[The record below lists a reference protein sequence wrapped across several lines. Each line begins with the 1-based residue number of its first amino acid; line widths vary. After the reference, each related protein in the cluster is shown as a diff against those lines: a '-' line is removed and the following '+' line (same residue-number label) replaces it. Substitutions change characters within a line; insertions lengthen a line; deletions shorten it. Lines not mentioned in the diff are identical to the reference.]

1 MAIDPGTMQQL
12 LAQKLMQSPQAPA
25 PVGGGGAGPQM
36 QGQTT
41 PQNATAQMIQK
52 IMAMKA
58 MQGMQQKQAQGM
70 LPGTQSQIAQDPT
83 MQALQQSPQVSPFM
97 ANPQIAPPAIPQT

>member
-12 LAQKLMQSPQAPA
+12 LAQRLMQPPQQPA

-52 IMAMKA
+52 ILAMKA
-58 MQGMQQKQAQGM
+58 MQQGQQQQGANAM
-70 LPGTQSQIAQDPT
+70 IPGTQAMSDPAMAQ
-83 MQALQQSPQVSPFM
+83 
-97 ANPQIAPPAIPQT
+97 NPQIQAMQQRMQQPQ